1 MRAEPVAGVQPSV
14 IRWARESMGM
24 SVEDVAHKLKRS
36 SEEVR
41 AWESEGSASS
51 PTYAQLE
58 SLAYKV
64 FKRPL
69 AIFFLPAP
77 PDEIQPTREFRTL
90 PDADLQTLNADTYVQ
105 VRKAHAYQIT
115 LKEVFD
121 GRNPGERSI
130 VRDVALDMQLSVE
143 TQASSVRKALGI
155 SLEDQLGWKTDELAL
170 KRWRESVEAHGI
182 FVFKAPFKQKDISGF
197 CLLDADFPLI
207 YLNNGTTKTRQ
218 IFSLLHEL
226 AHLLLNVSGISK
238 FEQSYM
244 SRLPVAE
251 RRLEQ
256 FCNKVAA
263 EILIPS
269 ADFGQQIAG
278 LPSDAESMQDHLYAT
293 LANRYGVSREAILR
307 RLLDLERVSRAFYEQ
322 KAKLWASQKKAASG
336 GDWYASQNT
345 YLSDKFARE
354 VIGRHYRNQISVE
367 QASEYLGI
375 KAKNFA
381 GLEQRIL
388 QGAAA

>member
-24 SVEDVAHKLKRS
+24 SIEDVAHKLKRS

-155 SLEDQLGWKTDELAL
+155 SLEDQLGWKTDEHAL
-170 KRWRESVEAHGI
+170 KRWREAVEAHGV

-251 RRLEQ
+251 RRIEQ

-269 ADFGQQIAG
+269 DDFGQQIAG
-278 LPSDAESMQDHLYAT
+278 LPSDVESMQDHLYAT

-307 RLLDLERVSRAFYEQ
+307 RLLDLGRVSQVFYEQ

>member
-1 MRAEPVAGVQPSV
+1 MRAEPVVGVQPSV

-36 SEEVR
+36 SEEVQ
-41 AWESEGSASS
+41 AWETEGGASS

-58 SLAYKV
+58 NLAYKV

-77 PDEIQPTREFRTL
+77 PDEIPPAREFRTL
-90 PDADLQTLNADTYVQ
+90 PDADLQTLNADTFVQ

-115 LKEVFD
+115 LEEVFE
-121 GRNPGERSI
+121 GKNPAERSI
-130 VRDVALDMQLSVE
+130 VRDVPLDMQRSVE
-143 TQASSVRKALGI
+143 AQARSVRKALGI

-170 KRWRESVEAHGI
+170 KRWREAVEAHGI
-182 FVFKAPFKQKDISGF
+182 FVFKAPFKQKDISSF
-197 CLLDADFPLI
+197 CLLDANFPLI

-238 FEQSYM
+238 FESSYM

-251 RRLEQ
+251 RRIEQ

-269 ADFGQQIAG
+269 DDFGQQIAG
-278 LPSDAESMQDHLYAT
+278 LPGDAESMQDHPYAI
-293 LANRYGVSREAILR
+293 LASRYGVSREAILR
-307 RLLDLERVSRAFYEQ
+307 RFLDLERVSQAFYEQ

>member
-24 SVEDVAHKLKRS
+24 SIEDVAHKLKRS

-155 SLEDQLGWKTDELAL
+155 SLEDQLGWKTDEHAL
-170 KRWRESVEAHGI
+170 KRWREAVEAHGV

-251 RRLEQ
+251 RRIEQ

-269 ADFGQQIAG
+269 DDFGQQIAG
-278 LPSDAESMQDHLYAT
+278 LPSDVESMQDHLYSN

-307 RLLDLERVSRAFYEQ
+307 RLLDLGRVSQVFYEQ

>member
-24 SVEDVAHKLKRS
+24 SIEDVAHKLKRS

-155 SLEDQLGWKTDELAL
+155 SLEDQLGWKTDEHAL
-170 KRWRESVEAHGI
+170 KRWREAVEAHGV

-251 RRLEQ
+251 RRIEQ

-269 ADFGQQIAG
+269 DDFGQQIAG
-278 LPSDAESMQDHLYAT
+278 LPSDVESMQDHLYSN
-293 LANRYGVSREAILR
+293 LANRYGVSREAVLR
-307 RLLDLERVSRAFYEQ
+307 RLLDLGRVSQVFYEQ
-322 KAKLWASQKKAASG
+322 KAKLWASQRKAASG

>member
-143 TQASSVRKALGI
+143 TQARSVRKVLGI
-155 SLEDQLGWKTDELAL
+155 SLEDQLGWKTDEHAL
-170 KRWRESVEAHGI
+170 KRWREAVEAHGI

>member
-1 MRAEPVAGVQPSV
+1 VRAEPVAGVQPSV

-170 KRWRESVEAHGI
+170 KRWREAVEAHGI

-251 RRLEQ
+251 RRIEQ

>member
-41 AWESEGSASS
+41 AWETEDGASS

-58 SLAYKV
+58 NLAYKV

-77 PDEIQPTREFRTL
+77 PDEIPPTREFRTL

-115 LKEVFD
+115 LKEVFE
-121 GRNPGERSI
+121 GKNSGETSI
-130 VRDVALDMQLSVE
+130 VRDVALDMQRSVE
-143 TQASSVRKALGI
+143 AQARSVRKALGI

-170 KRWRESVEAHGI
+170 KRWREAVEVRGI

-197 CLLDADFPLI
+197 CLLDANFPLI

-238 FEQSYM
+238 FESSYM

-251 RRLEQ
+251 RRIEQ
-256 FCNKVAA
+256 FCNKIAA

-269 ADFGQQIAG
+269 DDFGQQIAG
-278 LPSDAESMQDHLYAT
+278 LPDEAESMQDHLYAN
-293 LANRYGVSREAILR
+293 LASRYGVSREAILR
-307 RLLDLERVSRAFYEQ
+307 RFLDLERVSQAFYEQ
-322 KAKLWASQKKAASG
+322 KAKLWGSQKKAASG

-367 QASEYLGI
+367 QASEFLGI

>member
-24 SVEDVAHKLKRS
+24 SIEDVAHKLKRS

-121 GRNPGERSI
+121 GRNPGGKSI

-143 TQASSVRKALGI
+143 TQARSVRKILGI
-155 SLEDQLGWKTDELAL
+155 SLEDQLGWKTDEHAL
-170 KRWRESVEAHGI
+170 KRWREAVEAHGI

-251 RRLEQ
+251 RRIEQ

-269 ADFGQQIAG
+269 DDFGQQIAG
-278 LPSDAESMQDHLYAT
+278 LPSDAESMQDHLYAN

-307 RLLDLERVSRAFYEQ
+307 RLLDLGRVSQVFYEQ

>member
-41 AWESEGSASS
+41 AWESEGGVSS

-121 GRNPGERSI
+121 GRNPGGKSI

-143 TQASSVRKALGI
+143 TQARSVRKILGI
-155 SLEDQLGWKTDELAL
+155 SLEDQLGWKTDEHAL
-170 KRWRESVEAHGI
+170 KRWREAVEAHGI

-218 IFSLLHEL
+218 MGIILL
-226 AHLLLNVSGISK
+226 
-238 FEQSYM
+238 Y
-244 SRLPVAE
+244 
-251 RRLEQ
+251 
-256 FCNKVAA
+256 
-263 EILIPS
+263 
-269 ADFGQQIAG
+269 
-278 LPSDAESMQDHLYAT
+278 
-293 LANRYGVSREAILR
+293 
-307 RLLDLERVSRAFYEQ
+307 
-322 KAKLWASQKKAASG
+322 
-336 GDWYASQNT
+336 
-345 YLSDKFARE
+345 
-354 VIGRHYRNQISVE
+354 
-367 QASEYLGI
+367 
-375 KAKNFA
+375 
-381 GLEQRIL
+381 
-388 QGAAA
+388 

>member
-24 SVEDVAHKLKRS
+24 SIEDVAHKLKRS

-121 GRNPGERSI
+121 GRNPGGKSI

-143 TQASSVRKALGI
+143 TQARSVRKILGI
-155 SLEDQLGWKTDELAL
+155 SLEDQLGWKTDEHAL
-170 KRWRESVEAHGI
+170 KRWREAVEAHGI

-251 RRLEQ
+251 RRIEQ

-269 ADFGQQIAG
+269 DDFGQQIAG

>member
-1 MRAEPVAGVQPSV
+1 VRAEPVAGVQPSV

-155 SLEDQLGWKTDELAL
+155 SLEDQLGWKTDEHAL
-170 KRWRESVEAHGI
+170 KRWREAVEAHGV

-251 RRLEQ
+251 RRIEQ

-269 ADFGQQIAG
+269 DDFGQQIAG
-278 LPSDAESMQDHLYAT
+278 LPSDVESMQDHLYSN
-293 LANRYGVSREAILR
+293 LANRYGVSREAVLR
-307 RLLDLERVSRAFYEQ
+307 RLLDLGRVSQVFYEQ
-322 KAKLWASQKKAASG
+322 KAKLWASQRKAASG

>member
-58 SLAYKV
+58 NLAYKV

-121 GRNPGERSI
+121 GRNPGEKSI
-130 VRDVALDMQLSVE
+130 VRDVALDMQLSVAA
-143 TQASSVRKALGI
+143 QARSVRTVLGI

-170 KRWRESVEAHGI
+170 KRWREAVEAHGI

-197 CLLDADFPLI
+197 CLLDANFPLI

-251 RRLEQ
+251 RRIEQ

-269 ADFGQQIAG
+269 DDFGQQIAG

-307 RLLDLERVSRAFYEQ
+307 RLLDLGRVSQVFYEQ

>member
-155 SLEDQLGWKTDELAL
+155 SLEDQLGWKTDEHAL
-170 KRWRESVEAHGI
+170 KRWREAVEAHGV

-251 RRLEQ
+251 RRIEQ

-269 ADFGQQIAG
+269 DDFGQQIAG
-278 LPSDAESMQDHLYAT
+278 LPSDVESMQDHLYSN
-293 LANRYGVSREAILR
+293 LANRYGVSREAVLR
-307 RLLDLERVSRAFYEQ
+307 RLLDLGRVSQVFYEQ
-322 KAKLWASQKKAASG
+322 KAKLWASQRKAASG

>member
-24 SVEDVAHKLKRS
+24 SIEDVAHKLKRS

-155 SLEDQLGWKTDELAL
+155 SLEDQLGWKTDEHAL
-170 KRWRESVEAHGI
+170 KRWREAVEAHGV

-251 RRLEQ
+251 RRIEQ

-269 ADFGQQIAG
+269 DDFGQQIAG

-307 RLLDLERVSRAFYEQ
+307 RLLDLGRVSQVFYEQ

>member
-24 SVEDVAHKLKRS
+24 SIEDVAHKLKRS

-170 KRWRESVEAHGI
+170 KRWREAVEAHGI

-307 RLLDLERVSRAFYEQ
+307 RLLDLGRVSQVFYEQ

>member
-24 SVEDVAHKLKRS
+24 SIEDVAHKLKRS
-36 SEEVR
+36 SEQVR

-170 KRWRESVEAHGI
+170 KRWREAVEAHGI

>member
-1 MRAEPVAGVQPSV
+1 MRAEPVVGVQPSV

-36 SEEVR
+36 AEEVM
-41 AWESEGSASS
+41 AWESEDGTP
-51 PTYAQLE
+51 PTYSQLE
-58 SLAYKV
+58 NLAYKV

-69 AIFFLPAP
+69 AVFFLPAA
-77 PDEIQPTREFRTL
+77 PDEVPPAREFRTL
-90 PDADLQTLNADTYVQ
+90 PDADLQSLQADTYVQ

-115 LKEVFD
+115 LKELFE
-121 GRNPGERSI
+121 GRNPSGRHISQEI
-130 VRDVALDMQLSVE
+130 PLDLRESVE
-143 TQASSVRKALGI
+143 VQARAVRKTLGI
-155 SLEDQLGWKTDELAL
+155 SLDDQLGWKSDDLAL
-170 KRWRESVEAHGI
+170 KRWREALEALGV

-207 YLNNGTTKTRQ
+207 YLNNSATKTRQ

-226 AHLLLNVSGISK
+226 AHLLLNINGISK
-238 FEQSYM
+238 FESSYIN
-244 SRLPVAE
+244 RLPATE
-251 RRLEQ
+251 RRIEQ
-256 FCNKVAA
+256 FCNKIAA

-269 ADFGQQIAG
+269 DDFAQQIAG
-278 LPSDAESMQDHLYAT
+278 FPSNAESVQDYLYAN
-293 LANRYGVSREAILR
+293 LASRYGASREAVLR
-307 RLLDLERVSRAFYEQ
+307 RLLDMERVSQSFYEQ
-322 KAKLWASQKKAASG
+322 KAKLWSSQKKAASG

-345 YLSDKFARE
+345 YLSDRLARE

-367 QASEYLGI
+367 QASEFLGI

>member
-1 MRAEPVAGVQPSV
+1 MKAEPVVGVQPSI
-14 IRWARESMGM
+14 IRWARESMGL

-36 SEEVR
+36 SEDVL
-41 AWESEGSASS
+41 AWEAEDGIS

-58 SLAYKV
+58 NLAYKV

-77 PDEIQPTREFRTL
+77 PDEIPPTREFRTL
-90 PDADLQTLNADTYVQ
+90 PDADLQALHADTYVQ

-115 LKEVFD
+115 LKEVFE
-121 GRNPGERSI
+121 GKNPSESQIARE
-130 VRDVALDMQLSVE
+130 APLDMQRSVE
-143 TQASSVRKALGI
+143 VQARSVRKALGI

-170 KRWRESVEAHGI
+170 KRWREAVEAHGI

-197 CLLDADFPLI
+197 CLLDTDFPLI

-238 FEQSYM
+238 FEASYM

-251 RRLEQ
+251 RRIEQ

-269 ADFGQQIAG
+269 DDFGLQVAG
-278 LPSDAESMQDHLYAT
+278 LPNDVESAQDYLYAT

-307 RLLDLERVSRAFYEQ
+307 RLLDLERVSQAFYER
-322 KAKLWASQKKAASG
+322 KAKFWASQKKAASG

-345 YLSDKFARE
+345 YLSDRFARE

-367 QASEYLGI
+367 QASEFLGI

-388 QGAAA
+388 QGAVA

>member
-1 MRAEPVAGVQPSV
+1 MKAEPVVGVKPSV

-24 SVEDVAHKLKRS
+24 SIEDVAHKLKRP
-36 SEEVR
+36 SEEVM
-41 AWESEGSASS
+41 AWEAEDGTS
-51 PTYAQLE
+51 PTYSQLE
-58 SLAYKV
+58 NLAYKV

-69 AIFFLPAP
+69 AVFFLPAP
-77 PDEIQPTREFRTL
+77 PDEIPPAREFRTL
-90 PDADLQTLNADTYVQ
+90 PDTDLHTLHADTYVQ

-115 LKEVFD
+115 LKEVFE
-121 GRNPGERSI
+121 GKSPS
-130 VRDVALDMQLSVE
+130 VRPISRQVPLDMQGSVE
-143 TQASSVRKALGI
+143 AQARAVREALGI
-155 SLEDQLGWKTDELAL
+155 SLENQLGWKSDEVAL
-170 KRWRESVEAHGI
+170 KRWREAVEELGV
-182 FVFKAPFKQKDISGF
+182 FVFKAPFKQRDISGF

-207 YLNNGTTKTRQ
+207 YLNNSTTKTRQ

-226 AHLLLNVSGISK
+226 AHLLLNISGISK
-238 FEQSYM
+238 FEVSYM
-244 SRLPVAE
+244 SRLPAAE
-251 RRLEQ
+251 RRIEQ

-263 EILIPS
+263 EMLIPS
-269 ADFGQQIAG
+269 NDFGQQIAG
-278 LPSDAESMQDHLYAT
+278 LTGDAELAQDTLYAT
-293 LANRYGVSREAILR
+293 LASRYGVSREAVLR
-307 RLLDLERVSRAFYEQ
+307 RLLDLERVSQSFYER
-322 KAKLWASQKKAASG
+322 KAKFWASQKKAASG

-367 QASEYLGI
+367 QASEFFGI